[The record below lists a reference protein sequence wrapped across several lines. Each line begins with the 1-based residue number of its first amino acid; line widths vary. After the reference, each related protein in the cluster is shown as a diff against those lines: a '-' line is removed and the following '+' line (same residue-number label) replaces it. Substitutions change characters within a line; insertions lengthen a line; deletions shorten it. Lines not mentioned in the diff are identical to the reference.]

1 MDRRQSPAK
10 PARAGTA
17 VPLETKYQRARKL
30 NVVLGAAVAFLLLV
44 TAAQLLP
51 DGSPTAAA
59 PPAQPSDGADPG
71 AAGSA
76 AEQGESG
83 GELDFVRRD
92 PDDPMAIGDVDAPVV
107 LTEWVDLRCPFCAVV
122 SRDTLPTL
130 IEEYVDTGQV
140 RIEFYDVAFFGEESE
155 DAAVAGRAAAEQD
168 MFMEYM
174 TAVFEAAPDGGHPDM
189 PRETLIAFAEQIGIP
204 DMEQFTAD
212 LDDPELRAAVRES
225 TQYSQQLGVTAV
237 PFFVAGESALSGAQP
252 TASFQQFLDQ
262 ALAEAG

>member
-1 MDRRQSPAK
+1 MK
-10 PARAGTA
+10 PAPSERAVA
-17 VPLETKYQRARKL
+17 LETKYQRARKL

-44 TAAQLLP
+44 AAAQFLP
-51 DGSPTAAA
+51 DGSPTATA
-59 PPAQPSDGADPG
+59 PPAEPAADVG
-71 AAGSA
+71 EAGDDGSA
-76 AEQGESG
+76 AEPEGDGQEY
-83 GELDFVRRD
+83 EFVRRD

-122 SRDTLPTL
+122 SQETMPTL
-130 IEEYVDTGQV
+130 IEEYVDSGQV
-140 RIEFYDVAFFGEESE
+140 RIEFYDVAFFGEQSA

-189 PRETLIAFAEQIGIP
+189 PREKLIAFAEQIGVP
-204 DMEQFTAD
+204 DLEQFTAD
-212 LDDPELRAAVRES
+212 LDDPELRADVDES

-252 TASFQQFLDQ
+252 TPSFAAFLDQ
-262 ALAEAG
+262 ALAEVE